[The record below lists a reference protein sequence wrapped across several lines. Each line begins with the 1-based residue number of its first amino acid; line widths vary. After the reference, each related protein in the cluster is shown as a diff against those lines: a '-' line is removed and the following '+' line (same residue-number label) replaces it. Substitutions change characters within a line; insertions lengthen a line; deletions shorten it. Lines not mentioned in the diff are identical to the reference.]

1 MHLDYTRSSHK
12 GKTYTSYRI
21 SQSVRKGKKVTKK
34 VLFSLGQL
42 TPLQVKQIR
51 LILHSLKKPDD
62 VLVALNEVIPTKTLR
77 YLELAVAN
85 YYWNYWQL
93 DLAFDHNT
101 DSMLPTKSIARILT
115 LNRCTDPH
123 SHYSIPRWIKRT
135 ALPEMLSID
144 TNKLND
150 DKIYYELD
158 NIEQN
163 KSHIENHIM
172 KVTKNENPRSYDF
185 VNYDLSSAYFVGIRC
200 TLSKFGKGKDNQPY
214 QQQVVLAI
222 LVNSEGYPF
231 KWDVFPGNKAEVHTL
246 KENVD
251 ACKKLELDSVTM
263 VFDRGLMSQKNLAM
277 LEESEG
283 VKFISALDKS
293 QIPTSPGVDLKQ
305 FSSLREKNIEAQIR
319 SLTGFHKF
327 EANVFFKDLGE
338 IEGKRYVLS
347 INTNLL
353 REERKMRRK
362 KLRQFNS
369 FLKKFNEELKNA
381 KRDRDYGVTNR
392 KISEMLKKLKI
403 NRFYEDPVVKPITVK
418 RKLKNGNTKSVS
430 SFKVT
435 LKRIDEAIAKAK
447 LLDGVCVLL

>member
-1 MHLDYTRSSHK
+1 
-12 GKTYTSYRI
+12 
-21 SQSVRKGKKVTKK
+21 
-34 VLFSLGQL
+34 
-42 TPLQVKQIR
+42 
-51 LILHSLKKPDD
+51 
-62 VLVALNEVIPTKTLR
+62 
-77 YLELAVAN
+77 
-85 YYWNYWQL
+85 
-93 DLAFDHNT
+93 
-101 DSMLPTKSIARILT
+101 
-115 LNRCTDPH
+115 
-123 SHYSIPRWIKRT
+123 
-135 ALPEMLSID
+135 
-144 TNKLND
+144 
-150 DKIYYELD
+150 
-158 NIEQN
+158 
-163 KSHIENHIM
+163 
-172 KVTKNENPRSYDF
+172 
-185 VNYDLSSAYFVGIRC
+185 
-200 TLSKFGKGKDNQPY
+200 
-214 QQQVVLAI
+214 
-222 LVNSEGYPF
+222 
-231 KWDVFPGNKAEVHTL
+231 
-246 KENVD
+246 
-251 ACKKLELDSVTM
+251 M

-277 LEESEG
+277 LEVSEG

-403 NRFYEDPVVKPITVK
+403 NRFYEDPVLKPITVK

-447 LLDGVCVLL
+447 LLDGLCVFISNHTERSGRGYKMKPEKILQAYRDKTEIEDAFKNMKSFLKLRPFFVNTEQHVRAVFTICVIAYYINKTLARKRKEIEGMDYLNSKELYDPFKDCKMVTLKDSQTNTTVKKLVPPSQETKKLLKKLGLLKLLKFNEKKAM